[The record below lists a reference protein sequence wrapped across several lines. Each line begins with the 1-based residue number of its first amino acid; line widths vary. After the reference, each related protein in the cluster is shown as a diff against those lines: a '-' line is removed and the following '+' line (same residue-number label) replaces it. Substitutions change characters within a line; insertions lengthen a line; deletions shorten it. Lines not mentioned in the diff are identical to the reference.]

1 MSQIRQLSFSK
12 KKSYF
17 LKLRL
22 GIILDLA
29 LIHNL
34 LPSFIKIFFFGTL
47 PNAIAMLHHS
57 RLTTC
62 HQARGF
68 FSHSWD
74 EGSYSLLYFLA
85 HIVECSLSFKRYTK
99 IFYLP
104 VEISSSKPHCSPDTT
119 PSAPRCVLMGDRL
132 ARTLDAI
139 GARSAIVGH
148 RENCYEILEE
158 YRDLGV
164 KPFRRWLNK
173 KLFGDHS

>member
-12 KKSYF
+12 KRSYR
-17 LKLRL
+17 LKLGLR
-22 GIILDLA
+22 IILDLA

-47 PNAIAMLHHS
+47 PNAIAMFHHS
-57 RLTTC
+57 RLTTG

-68 FSHSWD
+68 FTHSWD
-74 EGSYSLLYFLA
+74 ERGCPLFCFLA

-119 PSAPRCVLMGDRL
+119 PNAPQCVLMGDRF
-132 ARTLDAI
+132 AHTIDAI

-148 RENCYEILEE
+148 R
-158 YRDLGV
+158 
-164 KPFRRWLNK
+164 
-173 KLFGDHS
+173 